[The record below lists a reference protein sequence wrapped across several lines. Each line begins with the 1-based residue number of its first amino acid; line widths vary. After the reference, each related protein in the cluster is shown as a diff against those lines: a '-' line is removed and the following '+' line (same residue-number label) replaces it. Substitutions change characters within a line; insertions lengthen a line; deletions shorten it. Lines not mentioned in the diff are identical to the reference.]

1 MITKNDIKFIQSLKQ
16 TKFRK
21 ESKMFVVE
29 GNKLVSELLASNF
42 NVDNILVTET
52 WLEKFP
58 EMAAS
63 LKSYEI
69 VNDKQMEQMSS
80 MVTPPG
86 IIATAHT
93 PSYNINPK
101 DAENEFILALDGIND
116 PGNLGTMIRTADWF
130 GINKIVCSNDCAD
143 AWQAKT
149 IQSTMGSIFRIQIIE
164 TDLKEFLLETQR
176 HKDTKTQRDNTDSAT
191 LQLCDFTTPIYGAL
205 MEGENIFTKK
215 IEKRNGII
223 IIGSESHGIRKDVLP
238 LVTSPIHIPRGKG
251 SLTESL
257 NASVAAAIIMATIC
271 KVES

>member
-1 MITKNDIKFIQSLKQ
+1 
-16 TKFRK
+16 
-21 ESKMFVVE
+21 MFVVE
-29 GNKLVSELLASNF
+29 GNKLVSELLASDF
-42 NVDNILVTET
+42 KVENILVTET

-63 LKSYEI
+63 LTSYEI
-69 VNDKQMEQMSS
+69 VNAKQMEQMSS

-149 IQSTMGSIFRIQIIE
+149 IQSTMGSIFRIKVIE

-176 HKDTKTQRDNTDSAT
+176 HKDTKTQRLNQT
-191 LQLCDFTTPIYGAL
+191 LRL
-205 MEGENIFTKK
+205 
-215 IEKRNGII
+215 
-223 IIGSESHGIRKDVLP
+223 
-238 LVTSPIHIPRGKG
+238 
-251 SLTESL
+251 
-257 NASVAAAIIMATIC
+257 
-271 KVES
+271 

>member
-1 MITKNDIKFIQSLKQ
+1 MTKNDIKFIQSLKQ

-21 ESKMFVVE
+21 ENKMFVVE
-29 GNKLVSELLASNF
+29 GNKLVSELLASDF
-42 NVDNILVTET
+42 KVENILVTET

-69 VNDKQMEQMSS
+69 VNAKQMEQMSS

-93 PSYNINPK
+93 PSFNINPK

-130 GINKIVCSNDCAD
+130 GINKIVCSHDCAD

-149 IQSTMGSIFRIQIIE
+149 IQSTMGSIFRIQIME
-164 TDLKEFLLETQR
+164 TDLREFLL
-176 HKDTKTQRDNTDSAT
+176 KTQSLTDTNSAT
-191 LQLCDFTTPIYGAL
+191 LRLCDYTTPIYGAL

-215 IEKRNGII
+215 IEKKNGVI

-251 SLTESL
+251 SQTESL
-257 NASVAAAIIMATIC
+257 NASVAAAIIISTIHN
-271 KVES
+271 S

>member
-21 ESKMFVVE
+21 ENKMFVVE
-29 GNKLVSELLASNF
+29 GNKLVSELLASDF
-42 NVDNILVTET
+42 KVENILVTET

-58 EMAAS
+58 EMASS
-63 LKSYEI
+63 LRSYEI

-93 PSYNINPK
+93 PSYSINPE
-101 DAENEFILALDGIND
+101 DAGNEFILALDGIND

-130 GINKIVCSNDCAD
+130 GINKIVCSQDCAD

-149 IQSTMGSIFRIQIIE
+149 IQSTMGSIFRIQVIE
-164 TDLKEFLLETQR
+164 TDLREFLIKTQR
-176 HKDTKTQRDNTDSAT
+176 HKDTKTQSDDTDSA
-191 LQLCDFTTPIYGAL
+191 TPIYGAL

-271 KVES
+271 KIES

>member
-21 ESKMFVVE
+21 ENKMFVVE
-29 GNKLVSELLASNF
+29 GNKLVSELLASDF
-42 NVDNILVTET
+42 KVEYILVTET

-69 VNDKQMEQMSS
+69 VNAKQMEQMSS

-93 PSYNINPK
+93 PSYNINPE

-130 GINKIVCSNDCAD
+130 GINKIVCSQDCAD

-149 IQSTMGSIFRIQIIE
+149 IQSTMGSIFRIQVIE
-164 TDLKEFLLETQR
+164 TDLREFLIKTQR
-176 HKDTKTQRDNTDSAT
+176 HKDTKTQSDDTDSA
-191 LQLCDFTTPIYGAL
+191 TPIYGAL

-223 IIGSESHGIRKDVLP
+223 IIGSESHGIRKDILP

-251 SLTESL
+251 SQTESL

-271 KVES
+271 KIES

>member
-21 ESKMFVVE
+21 ENKMFVVE
-29 GNKLVSELLASNF
+29 GNKLVSELLASDIK
-42 NVDNILVTET
+42 VENILVTDT
-52 WLEKFP
+52 WLEKFHG
-58 EMAAS
+58 MAES
-63 LKSYEI
+63 LKSYET
-69 VNDKQMEQMSS
+69 VNSKQMEQMSS

-101 DAENEFILALDGIND
+101 EAENEIILALDGIND

-149 IQSTMGSIFRIQIIE
+149 IQSTMGSIFRIKVIE
-164 TDLKEFLLETQR
+164 TDLKEFLIESQ
-176 HKDTKTQRDNTDSAT
+176 NTSIHRPIDS
-191 LQLCDFTTPIYGAL
+191 LTPIYGAL

-215 IEKRNGII
+215 IEKKNGII

-251 SLTESL
+251 SQTESL
-257 NASVAAAIIMATIC
+257 NASVAAAIIIAEIC
-271 KVES
+271 R

>member
-1 MITKNDIKFIQSLKQ
+1 MTKNYIKLIHSLKQ

-21 ESKMFVVE
+21 ENKMFVVE
-29 GNKLVSELLASNF
+29 GNKLVSELIASDF
-42 NVDNILVTET
+42 KIENILVTET

-58 EMAAS
+58 EMTAS

-69 VNDKQMEQMSS
+69 VNTKQMEQMSS

-93 PSYNINPK
+93 PSYNIRPEN
-101 DAENEFILALDGIND
+101 AENEFILALDGIND

-130 GINKIVCSNDCAD
+130 GINKIVCSNDCTD

-149 IQSTMGSIFRIQIIE
+149 IQSTMGSIFRTQIME
-164 TDLKEFLLETQR
+164 TDLREFLS
-176 HKDTKTQRDNTDSAT
+176 NVNV
-191 LQLCDFTTPIYGAL
+191 PIYGAL

-215 IEKRNGII
+215 IENKNGVI

-257 NASVAAAIIMATIC
+257 NASVAAAIIMAEVC
-271 KVES
+271 R